1 MIELSF
7 LFKILNKKEKRAEF
21 PMSGQ
26 IYKKKKRKNIS
37 YIL

>member
-7 LFKILNKKEKRAEF
+7 LFRILNKKEKRAEF

-26 IYKKKKRKNIS
+26 IYIKKRKNIS